1 LLPLGGFL
9 TLSWFGNRIPKLIAG
24 WFACAT
30 VGGAFLVT
38 LLMLLQLF
46 AEDPVDRLNHVQTLY
61 PWVVSEGFSLN
72 LSILIDP
79 LSVFMLLIVTG
90 VGGLIHV
97 YSIGYMDHDKEF
109 KRFFAYLNLFI
120 FSMSLLVLAADFFF
134 LIVGWALV
142 GLASYL
148 LIGFWTEKKSA
159 VLAARKAFVM
169 NVIGDVGMVIA
180 AFIIFEHFG
189 TLF

>member
-1 LLPLGGFL
+1 
-9 TLSWFGNRIPKLIAG
+9 
-24 WFACAT
+24 
-30 VGGAFLVT
+30 
-38 LLMLLQLF
+38 
-46 AEDPVDRLNHVQTLY
+46 
-61 PWVVSEGFSLN
+61 
-72 LSILIDP
+72 
-79 LSVFMLLIVTG
+79 MLLIVTG

-109 KRFFAYLNLFI
+109 RRFFAYLNLFI
-120 FSMSLLVLAADFFF
+120 FAMCLLVLAADFFF

-189 TLF
+189 TLNYVDIFQKRTDCFFPE